1 MTPRHPA
8 LVDHIVSREQ
18 IATRVAE
25 LGAEISEV
33 YAGREL

>member
-18 IATRVAE
+18 ITFLPPGSGRPE
-25 LGAEISEV
+25 GA
-33 YAGREL
+33 A

>member
-18 IATRVAE
+18 IT
-25 LGAEISEV
+25 LLPTSSGQSEGS
-33 YAGREL
+33 A